1 MALSGRQIS
10 ISLVKETT
18 QGTTP
23 SAKLKPL
30 KYKTASLKPIV
41 NNVISETVNNRRGVT
56 DRRPVTLGANGA
68 IETDFHYNNLNEIL
82 ESAFFNEFA
91 AFSKTATV
99 SAVASGNKITR
110 TTGSFITDGF
120 VKGMVVK
127 VAGFTTT
134 GNNGIAVIVSV
145 VALEMVIA
153 NITLANEASVSITFT
168 CSQLKNSNTQV
179 TLSIEENI
187 EDNSCFRAFKG
198 MMVNT
203 AAINVPARN
212 IVNCSFDFLGYS
224 FDNPA
229 STIGTGYD
237 AQTTDKFIDSSNNFP
252 KIYVDGVAKAFT
264 ELNYSINNNLR
275 EQAGVGSSSLIG
287 IGDGLQDVT
296 VNVGVYF
303 EDETDFNKFKNNTNF
318 ALVALFQ
325 DEDNNTIAISMPN
338 CKYVDATANA
348 SGNNADFVENFVIG
362 AIEDKTDLYQIAI
375 FKIPTA

>member
-110 TTGSFITDGF
+110 ATGSFITDGF

-127 VAGFTTT
+127 VAGFTTI

-145 VALEMVIA
+145 IALEMVIA

-303 EDETDFNKFKNNTNF
+303 EDETDFNKFKNKTNF